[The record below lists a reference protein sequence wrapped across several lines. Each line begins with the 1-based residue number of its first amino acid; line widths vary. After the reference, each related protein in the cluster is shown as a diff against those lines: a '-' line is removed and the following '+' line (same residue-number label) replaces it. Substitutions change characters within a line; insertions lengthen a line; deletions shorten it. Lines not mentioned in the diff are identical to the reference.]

1 MGDSEIKNEV
11 TEKQNEPQKTG
22 KTEKTA
28 KKKGGFFKALKSEFK
43 RIIWPDKD
51 KLIKETTAV
60 VIVTILLGIIISLLD
75 FVIKFGIDKIIQL
88 G

>member
-11 TEKQNEPQKTG
+11 EKQNEPQ

-28 KKKGGFFKALKSEFK
+28 KKKGGFFKSLKAEFK

-51 KLIKETTAV
+51 TVIKETTAV
-60 VIVTILLGIIISLLD
+60 VVVTVILGAIIALLD
-75 FVIKFGIDKIIQL
+75 FVIKFGIDKIIQM

>member
-1 MGDSEIKNEV
+1 MGDSENKNEV
-11 TEKQNEPQKTG
+11 EKQNEPQ

-28 KKKGGFFKALKSEFK
+28 KKKGGFFKYFKAEFK

-51 KLIKETTAV
+51 TVIKETTAV
-60 VIVTILLGIIISLLD
+60 VVVTVVLGAIIALLD
-75 FVIKFGIDKIIQL
+75 FVIKFGIDKIIQM

>member
-1 MGDSEIKNEV
+1 MGDSENKNEV
-11 TEKQNEPQKTG
+11 EKQNEPQ

-28 KKKGGFFKALKSEFK
+28 KKKGGFFKSFKAEFK

-51 KLIKETTAV
+51 TVIKETTAV
-60 VIVTILLGIIISLLD
+60 VVVTEVLGAIIALLD
-75 FVIKFGIDKIIQL
+75 FVIKFGIDKIIQM